1 MTIALREPPDLD
13 ADVGRIVARRAV
25 ARWAVRLFRRE
36 WRQQLLVL
44 GLLTVAVAAT
54 ILGIGVVTNAQL
66 ANPNYATFGT
76 AAALVTL
83 PGSDPHLAADIA
95 AIQRRWGPADVI
107 ENKDITTG
115 TTQPVYLRAENAH
128 GLYNEPVLSLVSG
141 AYPADPGQVALTSQ
155 VATLYGAHVGGTWQ
169 AVGQTWRVTGIVQD
183 PSNLRDEFALVA
195 PGQVVT
201 PDHVVMLL
209 GSGAV
214 QRAIGNGGPGPASLA
229 GLPAAATLSV
239 PTMSV
244 GGIPPAA
251 IVLVVAAVGLVFIG
265 LLAVAGFSVMAQ
277 RRLRALGMLSAIG
290 ATERNVRLV
299 MIVNGA
305 VAGMVAALAGAVL
318 GFAAWF
324 AYAPSL
330 QQDTGHAVDAANLPW
345 WAIAAGIV
353 LPVATSVLAS
363 RRPAAT
369 MARVP
374 VVAALSGRPAAPKAL
389 HRSAAPGIIVFALG
403 VVCLAFAGGPSGQT
417 RHSTLLLLG
426 GPVAVVVGIFLLA
439 PLAISLLAAGAGPR
453 LPVAVRIALR
463 DLVRYRA
470 RSGAALAAATFAVFL
485 AMAICIVAS
494 TQFSN
499 PLNPARLRS
508 PRRRSKWAGS
518 SRSPMG

>member
-1 MTIALREPPDLD
+1 VTIALREPPDLD

-54 ILGIGVVTNAQL
+54 IFGIGVVTNAQL

-107 ENKDITTG
+107 ENKDISTG
-115 TTQPVYLRAENAH
+115 TTQPVYLRAEKAH
-128 GLYNEPVLSLVSG
+128 GLYNEPVLGLVSG
-141 AYPADPGQVALTSQ
+141 AYPAGPGQVALTSQ

-209 GSGAV
+209 GSSAT

-251 IVLVVAAVGLVFIG
+251 RAA
-265 LLAVAGFSVMAQ
+265 
-277 RRLRALGMLSAIG
+277 RLTTARCSCWA
-290 ATERNVRLV
+290 
-299 MIVNGA
+299 
-305 VAGMVAALAGAVL
+305 
-318 GFAAWF
+318 
-324 AYAPSL
+324 APSPSSL
-330 QQDTGHAVDAANLPW
+330 V
-345 WAIAAGIV
+345 
-353 LPVATSVLAS
+353 SS
-363 RRPAAT
+363 C
-369 MARVP
+369 
-374 VVAALSGRPAAPKAL
+374 S
-389 HRSAAPGIIVFALG
+389 HRSPSACWRPGPAHG
-403 VVCLAFAGGPSGQT
+403 CRS
-417 RHSTLLLLG
+417 
-426 GPVAVVVGIFLLA
+426 
-439 PLAISLLAAGAGPR
+439 
-453 LPVAVRIALR
+453 
-463 DLVRYRA
+463 
-470 RSGAALAAATFAVFL
+470 RSGSRCVTWSATG
-485 AMAICIVAS
+485 
-494 TQFSN
+494 
-499 PLNPARLRS
+499 PGPA
-508 PRRRSKWAGS
+508 PR
-518 SRSPMG
+518 